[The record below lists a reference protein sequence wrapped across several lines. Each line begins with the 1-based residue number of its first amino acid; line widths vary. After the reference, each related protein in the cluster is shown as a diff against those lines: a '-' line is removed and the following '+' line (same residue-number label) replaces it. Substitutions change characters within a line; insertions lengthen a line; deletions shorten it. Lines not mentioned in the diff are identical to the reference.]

1 MQVCK
6 TSNIILK
13 KRLIWSS
20 LLTKQT
26 DRIGKIKQACSTTRE
41 DGLGKQ
47 SIKQFQYGLIYVTQ
61 NLQQPN
67 IYFNIGPF
75 SCIKIVLTLGWGLKP
90 YYLSFIVKLIGFI
103 SYFTKNL
110 YWLVKYR
117 PVHRKL
123 KSTLFRTSRVWAAR
137 SVRVSGIE
145 FHRLSI
151 NCNKRSLRA
160 RCCWN
165 RVFIR
170 GSITSEQT
178 QPSANPP
185 CTLSSVT
192 TTQVYDLIINRGV
205 PKNVYVI
212 QYSPDLHY
220 DKIERVSHG
229 NGMNRLSS
237 NFAGIGL
244 SLSRC
249 SILDRGAS
257 WIFLSYIGITLL
269 TAKGGLGTAPSSLGL
284 F

>member
-1 MQVCK
+1 M
-6 TSNIILK
+6 
-13 KRLIWSS
+13 
-20 LLTKQT
+20 
-26 DRIGKIKQACSTTRE
+26 
-41 DGLGKQ
+41 
-47 SIKQFQYGLIYVTQ
+47 
-61 NLQQPN
+61 
-67 IYFNIGPF
+67 
-75 SCIKIVLTLGWGLKP
+75 
-90 YYLSFIVKLIGFI
+90 
-103 SYFTKNL
+103 
-110 YWLVKYR
+110 
-117 PVHRKL
+117 
-123 KSTLFRTSRVWAAR
+123 
-137 SVRVSGIE
+137 
-145 FHRLSI
+145 
-151 NCNKRSLRA
+151 RSLRA

-257 WIFLSYIGITLL
+257 WISLSYIGITLL
-269 TAKGGLGTAPSSLGL
+269 TAKGGFGTAPSSLGL

>member
-61 NLQQPN
+61 NLQQPY

-137 SVRVSGIE
+137 TVRVSGIE

-160 RCCWN
+160 WCCWN

-185 CTLSSVT
+185 
-192 TTQVYDLIINRGV
+192 
-205 PKNVYVI
+205 
-212 QYSPDLHY
+212 
-220 DKIERVSHG
+220 
-229 NGMNRLSS
+229 
-237 NFAGIGL
+237 
-244 SLSRC
+244 
-249 SILDRGAS
+249 
-257 WIFLSYIGITLL
+257 
-269 TAKGGLGTAPSSLGL
+269 
-284 F
+284 